1 MSKIPVICKKCEKEF
16 FCDTEGNEG
25 EAFKS
30 PNSQIVIIERCK
42 HCGHANRVIVPFSE
56 DKYAS

>member
-16 FCDTEGNEG
+16 ICDTEGNEV

-30 PNSQIVIIERCK
+30 LSSQMVIIERCT
-42 HCGHANRVIVPFSE
+42 HCGHANRVIVPYSE
-56 DKYAS
+56 G